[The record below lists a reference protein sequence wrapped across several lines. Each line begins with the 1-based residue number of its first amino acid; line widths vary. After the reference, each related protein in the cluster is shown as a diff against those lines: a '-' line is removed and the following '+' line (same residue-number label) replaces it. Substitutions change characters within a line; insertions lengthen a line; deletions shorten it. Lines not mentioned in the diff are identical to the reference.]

1 MLISNTMMTA
11 YYLGWKIILLRKSK
25 NLSFS
30 GTYKYYLILLPV
42 LFLISNVFS
51 KEIIIEPGENAHE
64 RLQEAMILME
74 EGDTLL
80 IKSGYYSFEDGLSLD
95 IDGVTVIGEGMDK
108 TILDFK
114 NQQSGAQGLLVTSN
128 KVTLKDFA
136 ILDAKGDALKVIGAM
151 GINMINLRTE
161 WTGGPKSTN
170 GAYGFYP
177 VESEDV
183 LIDGCVAIGASDAGI
198 YVGQSK
204 NIIVRNSIAQYN
216 VAGIEI
222 ENSYYADVYNNL
234 ASHNTGGILIFDL
247 PDLPQQG
254 GHHIRVFENQSIDN
268 DTDNFAPE
276 GNIVGEVPR
285 GTGIIIMANSDVE
298 VFNNLLSGNGTVNLS
313 IVSYSDETDDPNY
326 YPHPKRIQVHNNT
339 YGPAGFDP
347 DINTGELAK
356 TLFEISNGNMPDIFW
371 DGVAPLS
378 QLIFGQPEEEKLI
391 ISEDP
396 DVTFLTISA
405 IKYMMGFSNSTLT
418 DIDEFQGVI
427 NPLQPIDID
436 GI

>member
-1 MLISNTMMTA
+1 MNAFFNTINLMKKLNIFCIS
-11 YYLGWKIILLRKSK
+11 IISVLLL
-25 NLSFS
+25 N
-30 GTYKYYLILLPV
+30 I
-42 LFLISNVFS
+42 NA
-51 KEIIIEPGENAHE
+51 KEIFIEPGLNAHE
-64 RLQEAMILME
+64 RLQEAMILMQ
-74 EGDTLL
+74 EGDILT

-95 IDGVTVIGEGMDK
+95 VDKVTIRGEGMDS

-114 NQQSGAQGLLVTSN
+114 NQKSGAQGLLVTSN
-128 KVTLKDFA
+128 EV
-136 ILDAKGDALKVIGAM
+136 ILENFSIMDAKGDALKVIGSK
-151 GINMINLRTE
+151 GISMLNLKTE

-222 ENSYYADVYNNL
+222 ENSYYADVYDNL
-234 ASHNTGGILIFDL
+234 ASHNTAGILVFDL

-254 GHHIRVFENQSIDN
+254 GHHIRVFDNEAINN

-298 VFNNLLSGNGTVNLS
+298 VFNNLMSGNGTVNLS
-313 IVSYSDETDDPNY
+313 IVSYGDETDDQNY

-339 YGPAGFDP
+339 YGPSGFNP
-347 DINTGELAK
+347 DLETGDLAK
-356 TLFEISNGNMPDIFW
+356 ALYEISEGNMPDVFW
-371 DGVAPLS
+371 DGIIPLS
-378 QLIFGQPEEEKLI
+378 QMILGQPNDEKLVL
-391 ISEDP
+391 SEENST
-396 DVTFLTISA
+396 TFLTISP
-405 IKYMMGFSNSTLT
+405 IKYMLGFSSPVRT
-418 DIDEFQGVI
+418 DMKEFEGEIIPLEPISI
-427 NPLQPIDID
+427 NTF
-436 GI
+436 

>member
-1 MLISNTMMTA
+1 MKKLNTFCIS
-11 YYLGWKIILLRKSK
+11 IISVLLL
-25 NLSFS
+25 N
-30 GTYKYYLILLPV
+30 I
-42 LFLISNVFS
+42 NA
-51 KEIIIEPGENAHE
+51 KEIFIEPGLNAHE
-64 RLQEAMILME
+64 RLQEAMILMQ
-74 EGDTLL
+74 EGDILT

-95 IDGVTVIGEGMDK
+95 VDKVTVRGEGMDN

-114 NQQSGAQGLLVTSN
+114 NQKSGAQGLLVTSN
-128 KVTLKDFA
+128 EV
-136 ILDAKGDALKVIGAM
+136 ILENFSIMDAKGDALKVIGSK
-151 GINMINLRTE
+151 GISMLNLKTE

-222 ENSYYADVYNNL
+222 ENSYYADVYDNL
-234 ASHNTGGILIFDL
+234 ASHNTAGILVFDL

-254 GHHIRVFENQSIDN
+254 GHHIRVFDNEAINN

-298 VFNNLLSGNGTVNLS
+298 VFNNLMSGNGTVNLS
-313 IVSYSDETDDPNY
+313 IVSYGDETDDQNY

-339 YGPAGFDP
+339 YGPSGFDP
-347 DINTGELAK
+347 DLETGDLAK
-356 TLFEISNGNMPDIFW
+356 ALYEISEGNMPDVFW
-371 DGVAPLS
+371 DGIIPLS
-378 QLIFGQPEEEKLI
+378 QMILGQPNDEKLI
-391 ISEDP
+391 LSEENST
-396 DVTFLTISA
+396 TFLTISP
-405 IKYMMGFSNSTLT
+405 IKYMLGFSSPVRT
-418 DIDEFQGVI
+418 DMKEFEGEIIPLEPISI
-427 NPLQPIDID
+427 NTFW
-436 GI
+436 

>member
-1 MLISNTMMTA
+1 MNITL
-11 YYLGWKIILLRKSK
+11 
-25 NLSFS
+25 
-30 GTYKYYLILLPV
+30 KYDYLI
-42 LFLISNVFS
+42 FS
-51 KEIIIEPGENAHE
+51 KLLLFISLMLSSFLVSAKEIVIEPGENAHE
-64 RLQEAMILME
+64 RLQEAMILMS
-74 EGDTLL
+74 EGDVLI
-80 IKSGYYSFEDGLSLD
+80 IKSGYYKFEDGLSLD
-95 IDGVTVIGEGMDK
+95 VNQVTIIGEGMNE
-108 TILDFK
+108 TILDFQ
-114 NQQSGAQGLLVTSN
+114 NQQSGAQGFLVTSDG
-128 KVTLKDFA
+128 VTLKDFA
-136 ILDAKGDALKVIGAM
+136 ILDAKGDALKVIGAK

-161 WTGGPKSTN
+161 WTGGPKSSN

-254 GHHIRVFENQSIDN
+254 GHHIRVFENKSIDN

-298 VFNNLLSGNGTVNLS
+298 VFNNLMSGNGTVNLS

-339 YGPAGFDP
+339 YGPSGFDP
-347 DINTGELAK
+347 DIQTGELAK
-356 TLFEISNGNMPDIFW
+356 TLFEMSNGNMPDIFW
-371 DGVAPLS
+371 DGVLPLK
-378 QLIFGQPEEEKLI
+378 QMILGQPNNEKLI
-391 ISEDP
+391 IKDNGEIDFAVMNPIRYMLSLPYQLSRDQSEYSGSITP
-396 DVTFLTISA
+396 LAPV
-405 IKYMMGFSNSTLT
+405 K
-418 DIDEFQGVI
+418 ID
-427 NPLQPIDID
+427 
-436 GI
+436 